1 MNIKTREQIALELL
15 AFKMETR
22 LAEGQDT
29 LPLEDINTVLFVGN
43 HSVVDPESKREL
55 EVIK

>member
-55 EVIK
+55 EVM

>member
-1 MNIKTREQIALELL
+1 MNVKSREQVALELL

-22 LAEGQDT
+22 LAEGKDS
-29 LPLEDINTVLFVGN
+29 LPLDDVNAVLFVGN